1 MTRAQGESAD
11 AFGRVTRMEAAVSML
26 TPTLS
31 NPSPSPSPSPSPNQA
46 AVSMLTERS
55 RR

>member
-26 TPTLS
+26 T
-31 NPSPSPSPSPSPNQA
+31 
-46 AVSMLTERS
+46 ERS